1 MTAPSATPPTDGGS
15 AAGPVVVG
23 FVPNPQGRAALR
35 HGIAEARLRGTGVVV
50 ANSAGSDGFA
60 DAKRVG
66 EEDLAT
72 LEDEL
77 AASGVPYE
85 VRRLGSQHSPSE
97 HLVDLAGEVGASL
110 LVIGLRHRSLVGKLI
125 MGSNAQRILLDATVP
140 VLAVKAS

>member
-1 MTAPSATPPTDGGS
+1 MTTPPATSPAAGGT
-15 AAGPVVVG
+15 AVGPVVVG
-23 FVPNPQGRAALR
+23 FVPNPQGRAALQ
-35 HGIAEARLRGTGVVV
+35 HGLTEARLRGTGVVV

-72 LEDEL
+72 LQDEL
-77 AASGVPYE
+77 AASGVPFE
-85 VRRLGSQHSPSE
+85 VRRLGSQRSPSE
-97 HLVDLAGEVGASL
+97 HLVELAEEVGASL